1 MDDKRIVR
9 FDWAAKRLLRNK
21 ANFGVLEGREEGRAE
36 LIREML
42 NSGIDKDTIKKITGL
57 SDEALQALLAREDA
71 AS

>member
-1 MDDKRIVR
+1 MDDKRLVR

-42 NSGIDKDTIKKITGL
+42 NSGIDKDTIKKITGP
-57 SDEALQALLAREDA
+57 SDEALQAL
-71 AS
+71 